1 MKVSFLPLLTRLGLA
16 SSLLL
21 SATACEKDLLDQSN
35 PNLPLTELSWKTSDD
50 AVKGSVAAYAGLQ
63 GLGMYRRWLNFA
75 FDLRDDTGF
84 SQSPWGELADFTHF
98 IQTNYDFEVSNN
110 IWRDHYRTIFRC
122 NQVIDRVPT
131 IQGMD
136 AQLQKR
142 IVAEARFLRALCYYN
157 LVSLYGNVPLVTQYS
172 TNLNQTNPQGTEALV
187 WAQVVSDLTAAQP
200 DLPASY
206 TGTDVGRAT
215 KGAATTLL
223 GKAYMQQT
231 TDPSHWS
238 KAQAQFAQVIS
249 SGVYRLVP
257 NYTDNFRHT
266 TENNPE
272 SIFEVQFSDEK
283 KGGNDSGPGPDATSS
298 QGGQRSQFWGIP
310 GTSET
315 PTLPGYSGAGFN
327 DGEVRPWVV
336 REFLQEP
343 TATGQRDPRLAAT
356 VFYNR
361 RDQTQFPTALPTDA
375 DTLVYGVGFLTRYT
389 RDARN
394 RARVYWRKYATDYY
408 RTFEDFDSPI
418 NQRVMRYADVLL
430 LQAEAMNETGST
442 AAAIPLVNQVRQR
455 AGLAPLPATMTQAAL
470 RTQLMHERVTE
481 LTGEGV
487 RWFDLQRWGLL
498 NDAASVNLL
507 KARDPDFNNFV
518 PGKSRLLPL
527 LQTEVDLNR
536 LQQNP
541 LW

>member
-1 MKVSFLPLLTRLGLA
+1 MKASLLPLLQRLGLA
-16 SSLLL
+16 GTLLL
-21 SATACEKDLLDQSN
+21 SATACEKDLLDQQN

-50 AVKGSVAAYAGLQ
+50 AVRGSVACYAGLQ
-63 GLGMYRRWLNFA
+63 GLGMYRRWLHFA

-84 SQSPWGELADFTHF
+84 SQSPWGELANFTHF

-142 IVAEARFLRALCYYN
+142 IVAEARFLRALSYFN

-172 TNLNQTNPQGTEALV
+172 TNLNQTSPQGKEADVWALV
-187 WAQVVSDLTAAQP
+187 VTDLTAAQA
-200 DLPASY
+200 DLPATY
-206 TGTDVGRAT
+206 TGPDVGRAT
-215 KGAATTLL
+215 KGAALTLL
-223 GKAYMQQT
+223 GKTHMQNKR
-231 TDPSHWS
+231 WAE
-238 KAQAQFAQVIS
+238 AQVQFAQVIS
-249 SGVYRLVP
+249 MPQYDLVP
-257 NYTDNFRHT
+257 DYADNFRHT
-266 TENNPE
+266 TENNKE

-283 KGGNDSGPGPDATSS
+283 KGGNDAGGGPDATSS
-298 QGGQRSQFWGIP
+298 QGGQRSQFWGVP
-310 GTSET
+310 GF
-315 PTLPGYSGAGFN
+315 GFN

-336 REFLQEP
+336 REFLQDP
-343 TATGQRDPRLAAT
+343 TTAGQRDPRLAAT

-361 RDQTQFPTALPTDA
+361 RDQTLFPSALPADA
-375 DTLVYGVGFLTRYT
+375 DTLVYGTGFLTRYGK
-389 RDARN
+389 DARN
-394 RARVYWRKYATDYY
+394 RTRVYWRKYQTDYY
-408 RTFEDFDSPI
+408 RAFEDFDSPI
-418 NQRVMRYADVLL
+418 NHRVMRLADVLL
-430 LQAEAMNETGST
+430 LQAEALNEQNNPG
-442 AAAIPLVNQVRQR
+442 AAIPLVNRVRQR
-455 AGLAPLPATMTQAAL
+455 AGLAPLPTTLTRDAL

-498 NDAASVNLL
+498 DDAASVNLL

-541 LW
+541 QW

>member
-1 MKVSFLPLLTRLGLA
+1 MKSMFLTRLVLA
-16 SSLLL
+16 GLLL
-21 SATACEKDLLDQSN
+21 LGATACEKDLLDQAN
-35 PNLPLTELSWKTSDD
+35 PNLPTVETSWKTSDD
-50 AVKGSVAAYAGLQ
+50 AVKAATACYAGLQ

-84 SQSPWGELADFTHF
+84 SQSPWGELADFTRFLHP
-98 IQTNYDFEVSNN
+98 NYNFEVSNN
-110 IWRDHYRTIFRC
+110 IWRDHYRTIYRC
-122 NQVIDRVPT
+122 NQVLDKVPG

-136 AQLQKR
+136 PILQR
-142 IVAEARFLRALCYYN
+142 RVLAEARFLRALSYYN
-157 LVSLYGNVPLVTQYS
+157 LVSLYGNVPLALGVPTD
-172 TNLNQTNPQGTEALV
+172 LNTVPAQGNEAQV
-187 WAQVVSDLTAAQP
+187 WAQVIADLQVAQA
-200 DLPASY
+200 DLPATY

-223 GKAYMQQT
+223 GKAYMQNKR
-231 TDPSHWS
+231 WAE
-238 KAQAQFAQVIS
+238 AQVQFAQVIS
-249 SGVYRLVP
+249 SGTYRLVA

-266 TENNPE
+266 TENNQE

-283 KGGNDSGPGPDATSS
+283 KGGNDAGGGPDATSS
-298 QGGQRSQFWGIP
+298 QGGQRSQFWGVP
-310 GTSET
+310 GF
-315 PTLPGYSGAGFN
+315 GFN

-361 RDQTQFPTALPTDA
+361 RDQTQFPSALPSDA
-375 DTLVYGVGFLTRYT
+375 DTLVYGVGFLTRYGK
-389 RDARN
+389 DARN
-394 RARVYWRKYATDYY
+394 RSRVYWRKYQTDYY
-408 RTFEDFDSPI
+408 RAFEDFDSPI

-430 LQAEAMNETGST
+430 LQAEAINEQGNPG
-442 AAAIPLVNQVRQR
+442 AAIPLVNQVRQR
-455 AGLAPLPATMTQAAL
+455 AGLAPLPTTLTKEAL

-498 NDAASVNLL
+498 ADAASVNLL
-507 KARDPDFNNFV
+507 KARDPDFGNFV
-518 PGKSRLLPL
+518 VGKSRLLPL
-527 LQTEVDLNR
+527 LQSEVDLNR

-541 LW
+541 QW